1 MKKIEKLSVEQE
13 ARLPEFRK
21 EWLTTGLNTDP
32 CDRQAT
38 EKAIKGI
45 YEWCGQKAPEKFI
58 WMDSPL
64 GCQIFLN
71 LFKNCSKTKIEET
84 DMWANLG
91 DNLAANLGDKLWAHL
106 WDNLAVNLAAHLED
120 NLAAN
125 LGDNLAANLGD
136 KLWANL
142 GANLRDNLAVN
153 LRDNL
158 AVNLRDNLAVNLAAH
173 LEDNLAVN
181 LGDNLAVNLQANL
194 GANLGAKL
202 WANLGAKLGDKL
214 KNNIKKLDLEYFNIK
229 SWFFGGS
236 LFSYWVAWI
245 TFAKEIGLKYPDKQQ
260 KGLNLMATLC
270 KSSFWWYP
278 FKGFCVCSEKPKFIF
293 RENGRF
299 HNVTGAAIEFRDGYK
314 LWSIDGMTV
323 TEQIVMMPETLTIQQ
338 IEDETNVEIRRIMI
352 QRFGEEKYLIET
364 KAVCID
370 FSAGLGL
377 QGSAPR
383 ALYVLPKGEKI
394 LFGTDGSTKRPYFMR
409 VPTEAKTCSEAHRM
423 ISGLDDENR
432 LLVEC

>member
-45 YEWCGQKAPEKFI
+45 YEWCGEKAPEKFI

-84 DMWANLG
+84 DMWANLR
-91 DNLAANLGDKLWAHL
+91 
-106 WDNLAVNLAAHLED
+106 D

-136 KLWANL
+136 KLWAHL
-142 GANLRDNLAVN
+142 W
-153 LRDNL
+153 
-158 AVNLRDNLAVNLAAH
+158 DNLAVNLAAH

-260 KGLNLMATLC
+260 KGLNLMTTLC

-293 RENGRF
+293 RENDRL

>member
-106 WDNLAVNLAAHLED
+106 W
-120 NLAAN
+120 
-125 LGDNLAANLGD
+125 
-136 KLWANL
+136 
-142 GANLRDNLAVN
+142 
-153 LRDNL
+153 
-158 AVNLRDNLAVNLAAH
+158 DNLAVNLAAH